1 MAKIDL
7 TSREWCELIFEGRN
21 KEYGAYKMRA
31 RSAGRLTYACILVV
45 IIALVGFSI
54 PTLIK
59 MATPKQREVRVEVTQ
74 LSRLEEPAEIKQKEQ
89 FQKVEPMAPPPALK
103 SSIKFTAPVIKKDE
117 EVSED
122 DEMKGQDELTQSKV
136 AISIADV
143 VGNDEEGGALIED
156 IKQVVT
162 QEEPKE
168 EEVFDMVEQNPEYPG
183 GQAEMMKFI
192 QDNLNY
198 PVIAME
204 NGVQGRVYCQFVVG
218 ADGKIREVKVVRGVD
233 PYLDKEAVRVIEM
246 MPDWIPGRQNGRA
259 VSVRYTLPILF
270 KLN

>member
-21 KEYGAYKMRA
+21 KDYGAYKMRA
-31 RSAGRLTYACILVV
+31 RSAWRLTYACILVLV
-45 IIALVGFSI
+45 IALVGFSI

-59 MATPKQREVRVEVTQ
+59 MATPEKREVHVEVTQ
-74 LSRLEEPAEIKQKEQ
+74 LSRLEEPEIKQKEQ
-89 FQKVEPMAPPPALK
+89 FKQVEPVAPPPALK

-117 EVSED
+117 EVNEE
-122 DEMKGQDELTQSKV
+122 DEMKSQDELTQSKV
-136 AISIADV
+136 TISIADV
-143 VGNDEEGGALIED
+143 VGNDEENGMIIED
-156 IKQVVT
+156 LKEVVT
-162 QEEPKE
+162 QEAPKE
-168 EEVFDMVEQNPEYPG
+168 EEVFEMVEQQPEFPG

-192 QDNLNY
+192 KDNMKY

-204 NGVQGRVYCQFVVG
+204 NGVHGRVYCQFVVG
-218 ADGKIREVKVVRGVD
+218 ANGKIRDVKVVRGVD
-233 PYLDKEAVRVIEM
+233 PYLDKEAVRVIQM

-259 VSVRYTLPILF
+259 VSVRYTLPVLF